1 MEWYIVAEPTVNSS
15 EECCSM
21 DIDGLFALALEA
33 SHASYSPYSHFRVGA
48 ALLCADGSVVTG
60 TNVENRSF
68 GLTTC
73 AERNALAAAVGA
85 GKSEFSG
92 IVVATPD
99 AEYPVS
105 PCGACRQV
113 LSEFMPTE
121 TPVVFGHAREHL
133 IVTTIG
139 QLYPHDALHELG
151 KN

>member
-1 MEWYIVAEPTVNSS
+1 
-15 EECCSM
+15 M

-33 SHASYSPYSHFRVGA
+33 SRASYSPYSHFRVGA

-73 AERNALAAAVGA
+73 AERNALAAAIGA
-85 GKSEFSG
+85 GKRGFSG

-99 AEYPVS
+99 ADYPVS

-113 LSEFMPTE
+113 LSEFLPPE
-121 TPVVFGHAREHL
+121 APAVFGHRREDL
-133 IVTTIG
+133 VVTTIG
-139 QLYPHDALHELG
+139 QLFPHDALHELG
-151 KN
+151 KK